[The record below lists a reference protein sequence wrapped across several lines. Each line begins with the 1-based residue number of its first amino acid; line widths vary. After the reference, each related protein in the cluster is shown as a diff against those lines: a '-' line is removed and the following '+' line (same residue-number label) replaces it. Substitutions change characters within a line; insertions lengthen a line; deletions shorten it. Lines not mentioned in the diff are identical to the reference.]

1 MAAEHWFRWH
11 HGTVNDPKWRVV
23 AARAS
28 SAMSRNVTVG
38 HVLSVWACMLEC
50 ASQSN
55 PRGMLTGWDDE
66 DVAAG
71 LGMDADEVHA
81 IRVAMQGK
89 TLDDDTLSGWKAR
102 QPKAEDLRAADR
114 KRAQRERENASTQA
128 VTKSDDNESH
138 GMSRNVTTETE
149 TETEENQNLLSS
161 AAPSDA
167 AGDELA
173 QRLAQVTREA
183 LTAYNSSS
191 LTKRNG
197 GNLPNVSE
205 NVGRE
210 KRQQQVRRCLRVARE
225 ICKES
230 TGTPLVTPEFWAA
243 YFDLV
248 AQDDFYSGRVRGGA
262 GHENFVP
269 DFETLTA
276 EKTMLRLYDRQVAA

>member
-114 KRAQRERENASTQA
+114 KRAQRERENAVTQD
-128 VTKSDDNESH
+128 VTKSDENESH

-149 TETEENQNLLSS
+149 TETEEKPPLPPKGES
-161 AAPSDA
+161 ADGESGQPKPK
-167 AGDELA
+167 
-173 QRLAQVTREA
+173 REA
-183 LTAYNSSS
+183 KIGLESFLQACRDAGESAIPKGHGVFVYADSIGLPRDFVTLAWRWFKGQYADRRQAGVKGWRKTFRNAVEGNWPRYWYADDTGAWQLTTAGKQAK
-191 LTKRNG
+191 L
-197 GNLPNVSE
+197 
-205 NVGRE
+205 
-210 KRQQQVRRCLRVARE
+210 
-225 ICKES
+225 
-230 TGTPLVTPEFWAA
+230 AA
-243 YFDLV
+243 D
-248 AQDDFYSGRVRGGA
+248 
-262 GHENFVP
+262 
-269 DFETLTA
+269 A
-276 EKTMLRLYDRQVAA
+276 EKLGAAA